1 MCDDLSLAMHGGQQ
15 EQRKAVKAQRRAGL
29 SGKALLDDFGDD
41 VADLVDMAD
50 GLGRQSGCA
59 LLLTFEPSLLWWA
72 VTLLG
77 DETTGPAI
85 CIFAPLHSPPAHQ
98 RRMVVSGDH
107 TIAIE
112 NMTFQPFLAAAL
124 TCC

>member
-1 MCDDLSLAMHGGQQ
+1 VPLLRAQ

-59 LLLTFEPSLLWWA
+59 AFYSSELTGF
-72 VTLLG
+72 
-77 DETTGPAI
+77 
-85 CIFAPLHSPPAHQ
+85 HSF
-98 RRMVVSGDH
+98 G
-107 TIAIE
+107 
-112 NMTFQPFLAAAL
+112 LAL
-124 TCC
+124 P